1 MRKIIILFIFII
13 ILVGCSR
20 KNVSLIVSDYI
31 DLYKNLDTR
40 IMDELDKFIDCKD
53 ISLENKEL
61 YKNAI
66 IRGYNNIDYEI
77 VNETYKG
84 EYAYVNVKL
93 TVLDLYKSQ
102 KESLNYLNNNVNTF
116 SDDGV
121 YKSSLFTN
129 YKLKRMLDTDDK
141 ITYHAEF
148 KLLNN
153 GNKWELVQPSE
164 EVLEKL
170 HGIYNYEE

>member
-1 MRKIIILFIFII
+1 MRKIIIILLFVM

-20 KNVSLIVSDYI
+20 KSVSLIVSDYI
-31 DLYKNLDTR
+31 DLYKNLDNR
-40 IMDELDKFIDCKD
+40 IMDELDKFIDSKD
-53 ISLENKEL
+53 ISLENREL
-61 YKNAI
+61 YKEAI
-66 IRGYNNIDYEI
+66 IRGYESIDYEI

-102 KESLNYLNNNVNTF
+102 KESLDYLNNNVNLF
-116 SDDGV
+116 SENGV
-121 YKSSLFTN
+121 YKSSLYTS
-129 YKLKRMLDTDDK
+129 YKLNEMLNTDEK

-153 GNKWELVQPSE
+153 GNSWELVQPSE

-170 HGIYNYEE
+170 HGIYDYEE

>member
-1 MRKIIILFIFII
+1 MRKLIIILLFIM
-13 ILVGCSR
+13 ILVGCS
-20 KNVSLIVSDYI
+20 KKSVSLIVSDYI
-31 DLYKNLDTR
+31 DLYKNLDNR
-40 IMDELDKFIDCKD
+40 IIDELDRFIDSKD
-53 ISLENKEL
+53 ISLENKKL
-61 YKNAI
+61 YKEAI
-66 IRGYNNIDYEI
+66 IRGYESIDYEI

-102 KESLNYLNNNVNTF
+102 KDSLEYLNNNIDLF
-116 SDDGV
+116 SENGV
-121 YKSSLFTN
+121 YKSSLYTN
-129 YKLKRMLDTDDK
+129 YKLNEMLNAVEK

-153 GNKWELVQPSE
+153 GDSWELVQPSE

-170 HGIYNYEE
+170 HGIYDYEE